1 MKILIVAD
9 NIGRT
14 APGIV
19 FERLVQGLSKKNE
32 LDLLVTTY
40 EPSLDLG
47 LVKNIYIERNIELHP
62 RIFKFLIGLF
72 AINPFDFFWS
82 KRNSKKVLNNN
93 YDLVLCFMSFH
104 HYLPLVASAMLKSQK
119 GIKAAVYSVDAVPA
133 PKGWPDNEFY
143 RAGVYR
149 MMKKYLPKFDGLF
162 SSNQKMLDYQLSTFD
177 RKNNVLADVVYNPGL
192 SKIHQYEIPNNEFND
207 FVFTGG
213 IYGVRKVDYIL
224 KAFEKLLNSYPKS
237 RLIFV
242 GSVLEPGKLDL
253 LKPETREKI
262 LIEPFTRDLSTYY
275 KAATALID
283 IDADIENDV
292 FLSSKI
298 TNYIMCNRII
308 ISETGKNSP
317 SRDIFKNIESIVQC
331 NHNSEEL
338 LNAMVFAIEN
348 HKIISYEDR
357 KEVIDSF
364 NLESVVDNFDKNLK
378 SL

>member
-1 MKILIVAD
+1 MKILIIAD

-32 LDLLVTTY
+32 LDLLVTSF
-40 EPSLDLG
+40 EPSLDLS
-47 LVKNIYIERNIELHP
+47 LVKNIYLEKNIELHP
-62 RIFKFLIGLF
+62 RISKFLIGLF
-72 AINPFDFFWS
+72 AINPFDYFWS
-82 KRNSKKVLNNN
+82 KRNSKKVLNND
-93 YDLVLCFMSFH
+93 YDLILCFVSFH
-104 HYLPLVASAMLKSQK
+104 HYLPLVASVILKKQM
-119 GIKAAVYSVDAVPA
+119 GIKAAVYSVDAIPA

-177 RKNNVLADVVYNPGL
+177 RENKVLADVVFNPGISAQHNYVL
-192 SKIHQYEIPNNEFND
+192 QENEFNN
-207 FVFTGG
+207 FVYTGG
-213 IYGVRKVDYIL
+213 IYGVRKVDYVF
-224 KAFEKLLNSYPKS
+224 KAFEKLLLTYPKS

-242 GSVLEPGKLDL
+242 GSVIEPGKLDNI
-253 LKPETREKI
+253 KPEAREKI
-262 LIEPFTRDLSTYY
+262 LVEPFAKDLSAYY
-275 KAATALID
+275 KSATALID

-317 SRDIFKNIESIVQC
+317 SRDLFKGIRSIVQC
-331 NHNSEEL
+331 NHDSEEL

-348 HKIISYEDR
+348 YKIMTYEDR

-364 NLESVVDNFDKNLK
+364 SLESVVDSFNKNLN